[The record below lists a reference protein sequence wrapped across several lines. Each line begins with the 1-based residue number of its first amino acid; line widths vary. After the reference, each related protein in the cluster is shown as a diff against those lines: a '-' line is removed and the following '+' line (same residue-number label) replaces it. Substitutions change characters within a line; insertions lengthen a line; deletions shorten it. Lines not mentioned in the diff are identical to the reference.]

1 VPLTP
6 KKDFLSRTP
15 PTSTNHGGAPSEGA
29 PLTCCR
35 RLIVDRSTNNHTRAV
50 CSRLSWWMPVVLK
63 LRARRPKLLG
73 LAMREVQCDGADDST
88 VRALAQNVAETLRR
102 ENISAAGQR
111 RVAGLETVDFDGLG
125 IELKTFLLVGEE
137 ILNVLAL
144 VALELDYLTHL
155 CVVDDRSIASELLLD
170 HLENLLLVKLL
181 RKTLDSGQGFAS
193 IALLDAYMDII
204 LRLLYFSYVVNIDE
218 GVVGLEVFD
227 GHKLG
232 VTGVTR
238 GKRVLK
244 GVVTVRVFSDLINGA
259 LVKVEVVE
267 VLLEVLVTI
276 ETECCSRAR
285 SAI

>member
-1 VPLTP
+1 
-6 KKDFLSRTP
+6 
-15 PTSTNHGGAPSEGA
+15 
-29 PLTCCR
+29 
-35 RLIVDRSTNNHTRAV
+35 
-50 CSRLSWWMPVVLK
+50 MPVVLK

-155 CVVDDRSIASELLLD
+155 RVVDDRSIASCGWCKCSFFIHRMTYHRLRTELLLD

-193 IALLDAYMDII
+193 IAL
-204 LRLLYFSYVVNIDE
+204 
-218 GVVGLEVFD
+218 
-227 GHKLG
+227 
-232 VTGVTR
+232 
-238 GKRVLK
+238 
-244 GVVTVRVFSDLINGA
+244 
-259 LVKVEVVE
+259 
-267 VLLEVLVTI
+267 
-276 ETECCSRAR
+276 
-285 SAI
+285 